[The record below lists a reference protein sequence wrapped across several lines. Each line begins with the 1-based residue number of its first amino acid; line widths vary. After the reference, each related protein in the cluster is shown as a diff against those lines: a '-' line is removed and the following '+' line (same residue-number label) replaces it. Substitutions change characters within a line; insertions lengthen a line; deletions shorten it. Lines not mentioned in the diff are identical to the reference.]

1 MKTTP
6 RTICTNI
13 AAALAIS
20 MLAGACGGSDTD
32 RTVVESSADSTTE
45 VEDTNSSA
53 GQSGEQGQLEY
64 TSNSSDSGSQASTQV
79 EGQDASGSDT
89 AASQSAPAAESMNDD
104 TQETTE
110 SGATEDDGYDHNEPI
125 EDDSSHMPK
134 APTDAAMDED
144 GMSEGA
150 MDEGAMAEE
159 AMDEETMN
167 DEAMGEEALGGEAMT
182 MSQPET
188 AGEDCDAIKDRNE
201 LRLDIESPAVVINND
216 IARPGDACDF
226 HMLYIDGMSKGVNSN
241 GIVQLSIT
249 CDNPDDVEVAL
260 SGPGGFDYRHGAS
273 NGQRYACGDTWTES
287 VNYQSDKVFF
297 TVYIRP
303 LRETGASSYQVVAL
317 PVPT

>member
-1 MKTTP
+1 
-6 RTICTNI
+6 
-13 AAALAIS
+13 
-20 MLAGACGGSDTD
+20 
-32 RTVVESSADSTTE
+32 
-45 VEDTNSSA
+45 
-53 GQSGEQGQLEY
+53 
-64 TSNSSDSGSQASTQV
+64 
-79 EGQDASGSDT
+79 
-89 AASQSAPAAESMNDD
+89 MNDD
-104 TQETTE
+104 TQETAE
-110 SGATEDDGYDHNEPI
+110 SAATEDDGYDHNEPI

-134 APTDAAMDED
+134 APADAAMGED
-144 GMSEGA
+144 AMSRDPMSE
-150 MDEGAMAEE
+150 D
-159 AMDEETMN
+159 AMDEETIYE
-167 DEAMGEEALGGEAMT
+167 EAMSEEAMT

-249 CDNPDDVEVAL
+249 CDSPDDVEVAL